1 MLTQQKYLSITGLTG
16 LFNMSLPA
24 SFIDRLITSVNIV
37 DVLSRRISLER
48 RGNAYWAKCPFHGSG
63 EERTPSLKVYEETGT
78 YHCFAC
84 KESGNAIHFL
94 RKHDGLDFMEAVE
107 LLASQVGMEVPKEQI
122 KADLINTNNINN
134 RAEEIFYE
142 QLKSSDGKDAV
153 AYLKNRGISGDTA
166 KFFKLGYSKKTK
178 PNLYEK
184 LSKEFDQN
192 DLDESGLFGKNDNAE
207 SYDRFRDRLM
217 FPIRNIKGDSIAFG
231 GRLLTEKNDQAKYLN
246 SPETKTYKKKYELYG
261 LYEIRK
267 VNKRP
272 ESIFLVE
279 GYMDVIGLFQHGIK
293 NSVASSGTAFTVE
306 QLRKILNYS
315 NTIYI
320 VFDGDEAGQK
330 ASWRAAENAL
340 SLLREDTRISFIF
353 LDSGQDPDSFIAEKG
368 KDEFLNLAKNSVSF
382 SDFFLNT
389 IKQQDDLSSIEGR
402 SMVAKFALP
411 LVNKINNETL
421 KQAYINEISS
431 ICDLDFS
438 KLLKGNKD
446 IKNTRSFTEKEEI
459 KKTSN
464 SVIRKSVLGIFMSLI
479 QYPKLA
485 SLNEFGSISSDNRF
499 LFVNEVRDLY
509 IEDNNSAASIILEK
523 ISNEKI
529 KNIFGEALVSEINL
543 SEEDAAIMIKDCID
557 LISQSSDKR
566 EEFLREKHQ
575 LKELDSSEKRELQQI
590 ILKKDKMSLEDT
602 DLIKNLSSN

>member
-1 MLTQQKYLSITGLTG
+1 
-16 LFNMSLPA
+16 MSLPA